1 MVIYP
6 ASSCNRHKRNERLD
20 KMKKNKKYMVI
31 SAISMICFFV
41 LWELVT
47 DVFHL
52 FPVYSMPSPI
62 KTFQAFFIK
71 LVNPSPDG
79 SVLLVHVAA
88 SLQVALTGYVLGAI
102 VGIPL
107 GILMA
112 WYKPVDLF
120 VKPIFDL
127 IRPIPPIGWVPI
139 MILLLGIDLKSK
151 AMVIFVSAVIP
162 CIINSYSGIKQT
174 SEVHINVGKTF
185 GLTKFEI
192 LRKIAIPTALPMIF
206 TGLRV
211 SLGVAWMTLV
221 AAELV
226 AATKGLGY
234 MLQIARTI
242 GRPDI
247 IVMGM
252 LVIAGVGAI
261 LTGTLE
267 FLEKKFVRR

>member
-1 MVIYP
+1 MR
-6 ASSCNRHKRNERLD
+6 AK
-20 KMKKNKKYMVI
+20 KKYFI
-31 SAISMICFFV
+31 LSCISMVCF
-41 LWELVT
+41 LVTWQLIT
-47 DVFHL
+47 DVFHV
-52 FPVYSMPSPI
+52 FPVYALPSPVQTL
-62 KTFQAFFIK
+62 KTFITK
-71 LVNPSPDG
+71 LFNTSPDG
-79 SVLLVHVAA
+79 SILFVHIAA
-88 SLQVALTGYVLGAI
+88 SLQVALSGFVLGALF
-102 VGIPL
+102 GIPL
-107 GILMA
+107 GIAMA

-127 IRPIPPIGWVPI
+127 VRPIPPVGWVPI
-139 MILLLGIDLKSK
+139 TILFLGIDLKAK
-151 AMVIFVSAVIP
+151 AMVIFISAIIP
-162 CIINSYSGIKQT
+162 CVINAYSGINQT
-174 SEVHINVGKTF
+174 SEIHINVAKTF
-185 GLTKFEI
+185 GMTKFEI
-192 LRKIAIPTALPMIF
+192 LKKVAIPTALPMIF

-252 LVIAGVGAI
+252 LVIAGVGTI
-261 LTGTLE
+261 LSGILE

>member
-1 MVIYP
+1 
-6 ASSCNRHKRNERLD
+6 
-20 KMKKNKKYMVI
+20 MKSNKKYFII
-31 SAISMICFFV
+31 SAISMACFFL
-41 LWELVT
+41 LWQLVT
-47 DVFHL
+47 DVFHV
-52 FPVYSMPSPI
+52 FPAYSMPSPI
-62 KTFQAFFIK
+62 KTFIAFFSK
-71 LVNPSPDG
+71 LTNTSPDG
-79 SVLLVHVAA
+79 STLLVHIGA
-88 SLQVALTGYVLGAI
+88 SLQVTLAGYMLGALL
-102 VGIPL
+102 GIPL

-151 AMVIFVSAVIP
+151 AMVIFVASVIP
-162 CIINSYSGIKQT
+162 CIINAYSGIRQT

-185 GLTKFEI
+185 GMTKFEI
-192 LRKIAIPTALPMIF
+192 LKKIAVPTALPMIF

-211 SLGVAWMTLV
+211 SLGIAWMTLV

-252 LVIAGVGAI
+252 LVIAGVGAV
-261 LTGTLE
+261 LTCTLE

>member
-1 MVIYP
+1 MKEKHR
-6 ASSCNRHKRNERLD
+6 SS
-20 KMKKNKKYMVI
+20 KKYRI
-31 SAISMICFFV
+31 LSICSLVGFLIV
-41 LWELVT
+41 WQLVT
-47 DVFHL
+47 DVFQV
-52 FPVYSMPSPI
+52 FPDYSMPSPLQTI
-62 KTFQAFFIK
+62 KSFITK
-71 LVNPSPDG
+71 IYSTSPDG
-79 SVLLVHVAA
+79 SILIVHIAA
-88 SLQVALTGYVLGAI
+88 SLQVALTGYLLGAL

-112 WYKPVDLF
+112 WFKPVDLF

-139 MILLLGIDLKSK
+139 MMLTLGIGLKAK
-151 AMVIFVSAVIP
+151 AMVIFVSAIIP
-162 CIINSYSGIKQT
+162 CIINAYSGIRQT
-174 SEVHINVGKTF
+174 STIHINVAKTF
-185 GLTKFEI
+185 GATNLEV
-192 LRKIAIPTALPMIF
+192 LQSVAIPTALPMIF

-211 SLGVAWMTLV
+211 SLGVSWMTLV

-247 IVMGM
+247 IVVGM

-261 LTGTLE
+261 LTGGLE
-267 FLEKKFVRR
+267 YLEKKFVRR

>member
-1 MVIYP
+1 
-6 ASSCNRHKRNERLD
+6 
-20 KMKKNKKYMVI
+20 MKKSKKYMVI
-31 SAISMICFFV
+31 STISMVCFFV
-41 LWELVT
+41 LWEMVT
-47 DVFHL
+47 DVLHL

-88 SLQVALTGYVLGAI
+88 SLQVALTGYIFGAV

-127 IRPIPPIGWVPI
+127 VRPIPPIGWVPI

-162 CIINSYSGIKQT
+162 CIINS
-174 SEVHINVGKTF
+174 
-185 GLTKFEI
+185 
-192 LRKIAIPTALPMIF
+192 
-206 TGLRV
+206 
-211 SLGVAWMTLV
+211 
-221 AAELV
+221 
-226 AATKGLGY
+226 
-234 MLQIARTI
+234 
-242 GRPDI
+242 
-247 IVMGM
+247 
-252 LVIAGVGAI
+252 
-261 LTGTLE
+261 
-267 FLEKKFVRR
+267 

>member
-1 MVIYP
+1 
-6 ASSCNRHKRNERLD
+6 
-20 KMKKNKKYMVI
+20 
-31 SAISMICFFV
+31 
-41 LWELVT
+41 
-47 DVFHL
+47 
-52 FPVYSMPSPI
+52 
-62 KTFQAFFIK
+62 
-71 LVNPSPDG
+71 
-79 SVLLVHVAA
+79 
-88 SLQVALTGYVLGAI
+88 
-102 VGIPL
+102 
-107 GILMA
+107 
-112 WYKPVDLF
+112 
-120 VKPIFDL
+120 
-127 IRPIPPIGWVPI
+127 
-139 MILLLGIDLKSK
+139 
-151 AMVIFVSAVIP
+151 
-162 CIINSYSGIKQT
+162 
-174 SEVHINVGKTF
+174 
-185 GLTKFEI
+185 
-192 LRKIAIPTALPMIF
+192 MIF

>member
-1 MVIYP
+1 
-6 ASSCNRHKRNERLD
+6 
-20 KMKKNKKYMVI
+20 MKSNKKYFLI
-31 SAISMICFFV
+31 STASMICFFV
-41 LWELVT
+41 VWELIT
-47 DVFHL
+47 DVCHL
-52 FPVYSMPSPI
+52 FPAYSMPSPI
-62 KTFQAFFIK
+62 KTFQAFFMK
-71 LVNPSPDG
+71 LTSPSPDG
-79 SVLLVHVAA
+79 STLPVHIAA
-88 SLQVALTGYVLGAI
+88 SLQVTLTGYLLGAVI
-102 VGIPL
+102 GIPL

-112 WYKPVDLF
+112 WYRPVDLF

-151 AMVIFVSAVIP
+151 AMVIFVASVIP
-162 CIINSYSGIKQT
+162 CIINAYSGIKQT
-174 SEVHINVGKTF
+174 SEVHINVGKNF
-185 GLTKFEI
+185 GLNKFQI
-192 LRKIAIPTALPMIF
+192 LMKIAIPTAMPMIF

-226 AATKGLGY
+226 ASTKGLGY
-234 MLQIARTI
+234 MLQISRTI

-252 LVIAGVGAI
+252 LVIAAVGAV

>member
-1 MVIYP
+1 M
-6 ASSCNRHKRNERLD
+6 RRE
-20 KMKKNKKYMVI
+20 KKYIFI
-31 SAISMICFFV
+31 SAGSLACFF
-41 LWELVT
+41 LIWWLVT
-47 DVFHL
+47 DVLQL
-52 FPVYSMPSPI
+52 FPPFAMPSPLR
-62 KTFQAFFIK
+62 TFQAFIFK
-71 LVNPSPDG
+71 LTNTAPDG
-79 SVLLVHVAA
+79 SILFAHIAA
-88 SLQVALTGYVLGAI
+88 SLQVTLTGFLIGAT
-102 VGIPL
+102 VGIPI

-139 MILLLGIDLKSK
+139 MVLLLGIDLKSK
-151 AMVIFVSAVIP
+151 AMVIFVAAVIP
-162 CIINSYSGIKQT
+162 CIINAYSGIKQT
-174 SEVHINVGKTF
+174 SDVHINVGKTF
-185 GLTKFEI
+185 GLTKFQI
-192 LRKIAIPTALPMIF
+192 LLKVAVPTALPMIF

-226 AATKGLGY
+226 AATRGLGY

-252 LVIAGVGAI
+252 LTIAGVGAI

>member
-1 MVIYP
+1 
-6 ASSCNRHKRNERLD
+6 
-20 KMKKNKKYMVI
+20 MKNNKKYIVI
-31 SAISMICFFV
+31 SAISMIVFFMI
-41 LWELVT
+41 WELVT
-47 DVFHL
+47 DVL
-52 FPVYSMPSPI
+52 QVFPAYSMPSPV
-62 KTFQAFFIK
+62 KTFQAFISK
-71 LVNPSPDG
+71 LTNTSPDG
-79 SVLLVHVAA
+79 SILIVHIMA
-88 SLQVALTGYVLGAI
+88 SLQVTLTGYIFGAL

-151 AMVIFVSAVIP
+151 AMVIFVASVIP
-162 CIINSYSGIKQT
+162 CIINAYSGIKQT

-185 GLTKFEI
+185 GLTKFQI
-192 LRKIAIPTALPMIF
+192 LKKIAIPTALPMIF

-252 LVIAGVGAI
+252 LVIAAVGAI

>member
-1 MVIYP
+1 M
-6 ASSCNRHKRNERLD
+6 
-20 KMKKNKKYMVI
+20 
-31 SAISMICFFV
+31 
-41 LWELVT
+41 
-47 DVFHL
+47 
-52 FPVYSMPSPI
+52 
-62 KTFQAFFIK
+62 
-71 LVNPSPDG
+71 
-79 SVLLVHVAA
+79 
-88 SLQVALTGYVLGAI
+88 
-102 VGIPL
+102 
-107 GILMA
+107 
-112 WYKPVDLF
+112 
-120 VKPIFDL
+120 
-127 IRPIPPIGWVPI
+127 
-139 MILLLGIDLKSK
+139 
-151 AMVIFVSAVIP
+151 
-162 CIINSYSGIKQT
+162 
-174 SEVHINVGKTF
+174 GKTF

>member
-1 MVIYP
+1 
-6 ASSCNRHKRNERLD
+6 
-20 KMKKNKKYMVI
+20 MKNSRKYALI
-31 SAISMICFFV
+31 SAISMACFF
-41 LWELVT
+41 LIWELAT
-47 DVFHL
+47 DVFQF
-52 FPVYSMPSPI
+52 FPSYAMPSPV
-62 KTFQAFFIK
+62 KTFSAFFMK
-71 LVNPSPDG
+71 LTNTSPDG
-79 SVLLVHVAA
+79 SVLFTHIAA
-88 SLQVALTGYVLGAI
+88 SLQVTLVGYLLGALI
-102 VGIPL
+102 GIPL

-112 WYKPVDLF
+112 WYEAVDLF

-151 AMVIFVSAVIP
+151 AMVIFVASVIP
-162 CIINSYSGIKQT
+162 CIINAYSGIKQT

-185 GLTKFEI
+185 GLTKFQI
-192 LRKIAIPTALPMIF
+192 LKKIAIPTAMPMIF

-252 LVIAGVGAI
+252 LVIAGVGAV

>member
-1 MVIYP
+1 
-6 ASSCNRHKRNERLD
+6 
-20 KMKKNKKYMVI
+20 MKSNKKYWII
-31 SAISMICFFV
+31 SAISMCCFFLV
-41 LWELVT
+41 WELVT
-47 DVFHL
+47 DVFHV
-52 FPVYSMPSPI
+52 FPEYSMPSPI
-62 KTFQAFFIK
+62 KTFEAFFAK
-71 LVNPSPDG
+71 LTDTAPDG
-79 SVLLVHVAA
+79 STLFAHIGA
-88 SLQVALTGYVLGAI
+88 SLHVTLTGYLLGAVI
-102 VGIPL
+102 GIPL

-112 WYKPVDLF
+112 WYKPIDLF

-127 IRPIPPIGWVPI
+127 VRPIPPIGWVPI

-151 AMVIFVSAVIP
+151 AMVIFVASVIP
-162 CIINSYSGIKQT
+162 CIINAYSGIKQT

-185 GLTKFEI
+185 GLTKVQI
-192 LRKIAIPTALPMIF
+192 LKRIAIPTALPMIF

-226 AATKGLGY
+226 AATRGLGY

-252 LVIAGVGAI
+252 LVIAAVGAV

>member
-1 MVIYP
+1 
-6 ASSCNRHKRNERLD
+6 
-20 KMKKNKKYMVI
+20 MKGEKKYYII
-31 SAISMICFFV
+31 SAISLACF
-41 LWELVT
+41 LLIWELVT
-47 DVFHL
+47 NVFQL
-52 FPVYSMPSPI
+52 FPPFAMPSPGR
-62 KTFQAFFIK
+62 TLNAFIFK
-71 LVNPSPDG
+71 LTNTSPDG
-79 SVLLVHVAA
+79 SILTAHIAA
-88 SLQVALTGYVLGAI
+88 SLQVTLSGYLMGAAI
-102 VGIPL
+102 GIPT

-139 MILLLGIDLKSK
+139 MVLLFGIDLQSK
-151 AMVIFVSAVIP
+151 AMVIFVAAIIP
-162 CIINSYSGIKQT
+162 CVINSYSGIKQT

-185 GLTKFEI
+185 GMTKFEI
-192 LRKIAIPTALPMIF
+192 LRKIAIPTAMPMIF

-226 AATKGLGY
+226 AATRGLGY

-252 LVIAGVGAI
+252 LTIAGVGAI

>member
-1 MVIYP
+1 
-6 ASSCNRHKRNERLD
+6 
-20 KMKKNKKYMVI
+20 MKSNKKYILI
-31 SAISMICFFV
+31 SVVSMICFFLV
-41 LWELVT
+41 WEIVT
-47 DVFHL
+47 DVLHV
-52 FPVYSMPSPI
+52 FPAYSMPSPL
-62 KTFQAFFIK
+62 KTLQAFGLK
-71 LVNPSPDG
+71 LTGSSPDG
-79 SVLLVHVAA
+79 STLPVHIGA
-88 SLQVALTGYVLGAI
+88 SLQVTLTGYLLGAAI
-102 VGIPL
+102 GIPL

-151 AMVIFVSAVIP
+151 AMVIFVASVIP
-162 CIINSYSGIKQT
+162 CIINAYSGIRQT
-174 SEVHINVGKTF
+174 SQVHINVGKTF
-185 GLTKFEI
+185 GLTKLQI
-192 LRKIAIPTALPMIF
+192 LWKIAIPTALPMIF

-226 AATKGLGY
+226 ASTKGLGY

-252 LVIAGVGAI
+252 LVIAGVGAV

-267 FLEKKFVRR
+267 LLEKKFVRRQ

>member
-1 MVIYP
+1 
-6 ASSCNRHKRNERLD
+6 
-20 KMKKNKKYMVI
+20 MKNNKKYIVI
-31 SAISMICFFV
+31 SAISMIVFFMI
-41 LWELVT
+41 WELVT
-47 DVFHL
+47 DVLQVFL
-52 FPVYSMPSPI
+52 AYSMPSPV
-62 KTFQAFFIK
+62 KTFQAFISK
-71 LVNPSPDG
+71 LTNTSPDG
-79 SVLLVHVAA
+79 SILIVHIMA
-88 SLQVALTGYVLGAI
+88 SLQVTLTGYIFGAL

-151 AMVIFVSAVIP
+151 AMVIFVASVIP
-162 CIINSYSGIKQT
+162 CIINAYSGIKQT

-185 GLTKFEI
+185 GLTKFQI
-192 LRKIAIPTALPMIF
+192 LKKIAIPTALPMIF

-252 LVIAGVGAI
+252 LVIAAVGAI

>member
-1 MVIYP
+1 
-6 ASSCNRHKRNERLD
+6 
-20 KMKKNKKYMVI
+20 MKKNKKYMVI

>member
-1 MVIYP
+1 
-6 ASSCNRHKRNERLD
+6 
-20 KMKKNKKYMVI
+20 MKNNKKYIVI
-31 SAISMICFFV
+31 SAISMIVFFMI
-41 LWELVT
+41 WELVT
-47 DVFHL
+47 DVL
-52 FPVYSMPSPI
+52 QVFPAYSMPSPV
-62 KTFQAFFIK
+62 KTFQAFISK
-71 LVNPSPDG
+71 LTNTSPDG
-79 SVLLVHVAA
+79 SILIVHIIA
-88 SLQVALTGYVLGAI
+88 SLQVTLTGYIFGAL

-151 AMVIFVSAVIP
+151 AMVIFVASVIP
-162 CIINSYSGIKQT
+162 CIINAYSGIKQT

-185 GLTKFEI
+185 GLTKFQI
-192 LRKIAIPTALPMIF
+192 LKKIAIPTALPMIF

-252 LVIAGVGAI
+252 LVIAAVGAI

>member
-1 MVIYP
+1 
-6 ASSCNRHKRNERLD
+6 
-20 KMKKNKKYMVI
+20 MKKNRKYFLI
-31 SAISMICFFV
+31 SAFSMIGFF
-41 LWELVT
+41 LIWELAT
-47 DVFHL
+47 DVFHV
-52 FPVYSMPSPI
+52 FPEYAMPSPI
-62 KTFQAFFIK
+62 KTFQAFFTK
-71 LVNPSPDG
+71 LSSTSPDG
-79 SVLLVHVAA
+79 STLLVHVAA
-88 SLQVALTGYVLGAI
+88 SLQVTLTGYLLGALI
-102 VGIPL
+102 GIPL

-127 IRPIPPIGWVPI
+127 VRPIPPIGWVPI
-139 MILLLGIDLKSK
+139 MILLLGIGLKSK
-151 AMVIFVSAVIP
+151 AMVIFVASVIP
-162 CIINSYSGIKQT
+162 CIINAYSGIRQT

-185 GLTKFEI
+185 GLTKFQI
-192 LRKIAIPTALPMIF
+192 LRKIAIPTAMPMIF

>member
-1 MVIYP
+1 
-6 ASSCNRHKRNERLD
+6 
-20 KMKKNKKYMVI
+20 MKAKKKYFI
-31 SAISMICFFV
+31 LSCLSMICF
-41 LWELVT
+41 LVTWQLIT
-47 DVFHL
+47 DVFHV
-52 FPVYSMPSPI
+52 FPVYALPSPVQTL
-62 KTFQAFFIK
+62 KTFIAK
-71 LVNPSPDG
+71 LFNTSPDG
-79 SVLLVHVAA
+79 SILFVHIAA
-88 SLQVALTGYVLGAI
+88 SLQVALSGFVLGAI
-102 VGIPL
+102 FGIPL
-107 GILMA
+107 GIAMA

-127 IRPIPPIGWVPI
+127 VRPIPPVGWVPI
-139 MILLLGIDLKSK
+139 TILFLGIDLKAK
-151 AMVIFVSAVIP
+151 AMVIFISAIIP
-162 CIINSYSGIKQT
+162 CIINAYSGINQT
-174 SEVHINVGKTF
+174 SEIHINVAKTF
-185 GLTKFEI
+185 GMTKFEI
-192 LRKIAIPTALPMIF
+192 LKKVAIPTALPMIF

-211 SLGVAWMTLV
+211 SLGVSWMTLV

-261 LTGTLE
+261 LSGILE